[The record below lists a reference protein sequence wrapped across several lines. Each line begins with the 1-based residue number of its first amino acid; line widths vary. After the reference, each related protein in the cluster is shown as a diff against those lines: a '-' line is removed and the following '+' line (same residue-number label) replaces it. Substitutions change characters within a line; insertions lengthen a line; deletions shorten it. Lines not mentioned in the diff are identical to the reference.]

1 MKQPVVLSVR
11 GRQSYPGQEPDELEL
26 VTDGCLEKTETGWIL
41 EYQESELTGMEG
53 VTTVFQ
59 IEDKKITLSRTGK
72 LNSQMVFQEGKHHDS
87 LYQAEFG
94 TLMITVCASKVDYRL
109 SESGGVIDLVYTIE
123 VEQSAAGT
131 IDYHLEIKPQK

>member
-26 VTDGCLEKTETGWIL
+26 VTDGYLEKTETGWIL

-87 LYQAEFG
+87 LYQVEFG
-94 TLMITVCASKVDYRL
+94 TLMITVCASKVDYKL
-109 SESGGVIDLVYTIE
+109 SETGGVIDLVYTIE